1 MKAMESENP
10 ELWKQFEDFSNTLG
24 IPSGAAFKPGG
35 VASHGESS
43 VDHGKAANKSGG
55 REESLAGV
63 FEETLQKL
71 KQNTEGLEVSTVAIF
86 NPQFQSQHTNL
97 PLIID

>member
-1 MKAMESENP
+1 MKVMQSENP
-10 ELWKQFEDFSNTLG
+10 ELWKQFEDFSSTLG
-24 IPSGAAFKPGG
+24 IPSGGAAFKPGG

-43 VDHGKAANKSGG
+43 VDQGGAGNKSGG

-71 KQNTEGLEVSTVAIF
+71 KQNTEGLEVSAYHNTHRI
-86 NPQFQSQHTNL
+86 
-97 PLIID
+97 